1 MSKLFL
7 FNIKQGLNQKT
18 KWKYQQRIY
27 RAFNRHTAREKES
40 PPTVCQGDFLDKSAV
55 LIDDNSSAAARKF
68 FRSILEY
75 FDVTEV
81 DVNSMTKLKS

>member
-1 MSKLFL
+1 MQKLFL

-27 RAFNRHTAREKES
+27 RAFNRHTARQKEYN
-40 PPTVCQGDFLDKSAV
+40 PTVCQGDFLDKSAV
-55 LIDDNSSAAARKF
+55 LIDENNSGSARKF

-81 DVNSMTKLKS
+81 DVNSLTKLK